1 MDRSSRQKI
10 YKETQA
16 LNYIL
21 AQMELTDIFRTFH
34 PKTAECTF
42 FSTEHGTFSRMD
54 YILGHQS
61 SIRKFKKTKIV
72 SSVFSDHN
80 VMQLD
85 INYRKRKKTIKITN
99 TWRLNNTLLNNQQV
113 TEDIK
118 KVILKI
124 PTNEKTMKTQ

>member
-85 INYRKRKKTIKITN
+85 INYRKRKKNYKNHKHMEVKQHTSK
-99 TWRLNNTLLNNQQV
+99 
-113 TEDIK
+113 
-118 KVILKI
+118 
-124 PTNEKTMKTQ
+124 